1 MAEAKYVV
9 REAGTPRRPGK
20 IHKTYP
26 YNLTSLIEAMDDARL
41 RSFTGSAQ
49 VVVRV
54 NGPERIAF
62 RRYEHG
68 REVAVSPD
76 PDREPGEPPRHS
88 GGT

>member
-1 MAEAKYVV
+1 V
-9 REAGTPRRPGK
+9 REAGTPSRPGK
-20 IHKTYP
+20 IHKTYS

-41 RSFTGSAQ
+41 RSFAGSAQ

-54 NGPERIAF
+54 NGPERIVF

-68 REVAVSPD
+68 KEVAVPPHPD
-76 PDREPGEPPRHS
+76 SEPGEPPGHI